1 MKTADNIKELLLDY
15 IKTNEVVYQA
25 CNDLIEVSNEEN
37 EDNRQTLLGYFDKT
51 SSIAIYEK
59 GASFIHEPFEE
70 LDNWATKDDVL
81 FLLEIIGVLIS
92 IPRNTALNAGL
103 IVED

>member
-1 MKTADNIKELLLDY
+1 MKLVDNIKELLQEY
-15 IKTNEVVYQA
+15 IKKNEVVYQV
-25 CNDLIEVSNEEN
+25 CNDLVEVSNEEN
-37 EDNRQTLLGYFDKT
+37 KDNRQILLGYFDKT
-51 SSIAIYEK
+51 SSIEIYEK

-81 FLLEIIGVLIS
+81 FLLEIIGILIC
-92 IPRNTALNAGL
+92 IPRNIALSAGL